1 MYCHTF
7 LMMLT
12 VAQRRDDDK
21 QPSDRPKN
29 SVTSRERNKPSAV
42 DACPAH
48 SSGSSHLCVSKSV
61 LSPQTSNDHFD
72 DESPLDE
79 RSVVIDELSARNVT
93 SHQTTP
99 LIHVTYVGDQLVAL
113 NTHVTAE
120 RPAAGISSGA
130 NTRHRSEALCGGEPH
145 AADVMRSNRSQSLFA
160 WSSKQVDRLTSQL
173 TSRAALRQSRAAS
186 EKTALELVSL
196 LLPST
201 PKLKVNHKVEPCC
214 SRPDVS
220 VVSVPPSCNISAISI
235 PPSCHV
241 SAVTTTPTCDVSDA
255 VFMSNSASQAL
266 LSETPEKRRGDDVM
280 IESLND
286 TRLCSTLSPV
296 SLVDASPD
304 GAQNASSGS
313 LCSDAFADGS
323 MTIDRNVFTI
333 SKFREHSVASS
344 GSWGETWF

>member
-1 MYCHTF
+1 
-7 LMMLT
+7 MMLN

-29 SVTSRERNKPSAV
+29 SVTSRGRNKSSAV

-99 LIHVTYVGDQLVAL
+99 LIHVTYVGDQLMAP
-113 NTHVTAE
+113 NAHVHME
-120 RPAAGISSGA
+120 RPVAGLSSGA
-130 NTRHRSEALCGGEPH
+130 NTRHRSEALCGGGEPH
-145 AADVMRSNRSQSLFA
+145 AADAMRSNRSQSLFA
-160 WSSKQVDRLTSQL
+160 WPSKQVDRLTSQL
-173 TSRAALRQSRAAS
+173 TSRAALRQSRAAR

-214 SRPDVS
+214 SKPDVS
-220 VVSVPPSCNISAISI
+220 VVSVPPSCNISANSI
-235 PPSCHV
+235 PPSCDV
-241 SAVTTTPTCDVSDA
+241 SVVTTTPTCDVSDA

-266 LSETPEKRRGDDVM
+266 LSETPEKLRVGDDATNV
-280 IESLND
+280 SVND
-286 TRLCSTLSPV
+286 IRLCSTLSPV

-304 GAQNASSGS
+304 GAQNASRSS
-313 LCSDAFADGS
+313 LCSDVFTDGS
-323 MTIDRNVFTI
+323 PNVDQKVFTI
-333 SKFREHSVASS
+333 SKFPEQSVASS